1 MILIYI
7 INFTIFLMSYGEYM
21 TLLVVAAPKQI
32 MDNIRCV
39 LLYLFTFS
47 KYTTHKELHSFGR
60 KRKGEQELEV
70 CLVLSKKPTLSLL
83 ILQGPILAHIS

>member
-21 TLLVVAAPKQI
+21 TLLVVTAPKQI
-32 MDNIRCV
+32 KDKIRCV

-60 KRKGEQELEV
+60 KRKGGEELEF
-70 CLVLSKKPTLSLL
+70 CLVLSKMPTLSLL
-83 ILQGPILAHIS
+83 ILQGPILPHIS